1 MIDGTSLPVLVV
13 REDVIDPDISLFVVP
28 GGSLSP
34 LYLSVRLELDVDR
47 VGAVK
52 YSMRRRLKL
61 RQSQNQTFAL

>member
-1 MIDGTSLPVLVV
+1 
-13 REDVIDPDISLFVVP
+13 
-28 GGSLSP
+28 
-34 LYLSVRLELDVDR
+34 LSVRLELDVDR